1 MLARKSIIRWRALRM
16 VYRKSIIGFA
26 LGPSVLPVQKKSPHG
41 PPIAL
46 LQGNVASVREKLGT
60 AGDSK
65 STALPMGTCTR
76 AKALQVLLNPS
87 VFFQCLTRRAPQGV
101 AGHLLFVDD
110 RKGRMGRP
118 NHRRRAARSSALGGW
133 EGWLQGEQDIGAESV
148 RHPTKIPIPHG
159 TCRFRPAVIC

>member
-1 MLARKSIIRWRALRM
+1 MLARKSIIRWRTLRL

-26 LGPSVLPVQKKSPHG
+26 LGPCVLPVQEKSPHG

-46 LQGNVASVREKLGT
+46 LKGNVASVREKLGT

-118 NHRRRAARSSALGGW
+118 ITVAGQLGQVHW
-133 EGWLQGEQDIGAESV
+133 EGGRDGCKGS
-148 RHPTKIPIPHG
+148 RT
-159 TCRFRPAVIC
+159 

>member
-1 MLARKSIIRWRALRM
+1 M
-16 VYRKSIIGFA
+16 
-26 LGPSVLPVQKKSPHG
+26 
-41 PPIAL
+41 
-46 LQGNVASVREKLGT
+46 REKLGT

-110 RKGRMGRP
+110 RKGRMGPP

-133 EGWLQGEQDIGAESV
+133 EGWLQGEQDLGAESGALC
-148 RHPTKIPIPHG
+148 G
-159 TCRFRPAVIC
+159 TAGGNKKSLGTHFCFSPRDGIWSA